1 MAIVMAGLAGT
12 QAKAQATLD
21 PDLTVELAT
30 DERRRGLSW
39 SDEHAS
45 ARAALRLPLGDGPFV
60 SASVASLGGSNRHG
74 GADAVIDLSAGYA
87 RNVGA
92 WRLSADVV
100 THRFA
105 GVPNSG
111 FLEFGGSAAFTL
123 GPAMVDAFARF
134 APAQD
139 AIGGQTLYIG
149 TGVQA
154 GIPGT
159 PLSLSAHV
167 GRSTGTDKGDDL
179 ARFRL
184 RPQARYHDWS
194 VGLDY
199 VGKNW
204 SAGLRYTDTNIA
216 RALDNQADPA
226 LVARVALFL

>member
-12 QAKAQATLD
+12 QAAAQATLD
-21 PDLTVELAT
+21 PDLTVELSI

-39 SDEHAS
+39 NDEHAS
-45 ARAALRLPLGDGPFV
+45 VRAALRLPVGDGPFI
-60 SASVASLGGSNRHG
+60 SASVASLGGNNRHG
-74 GADAVIDLSAGYA
+74 GADAVIDLSAGFV
-87 RNVGA
+87 RNMGA
-92 WRLSADVV
+92 WRLSADVA
-100 THRFA
+100 THRF
-105 GVPNSG
+105 VDVRNSG
-111 FLEFGGSAAFTL
+111 FVEVGGSAAFTL
-123 GPAMVDAFARF
+123 GPAMLDAFARF

-167 GRSTGTDKGDDL
+167 GRSTGTNRGDDL

-199 VGKNW
+199 VGRDW
-204 SAGLRYTDTNIA
+204 SAGLRYTDTDIA
-216 RALDNQADPA
+216 RALDNRADPA

>member
-12 QAKAQATLD
+12 QARAQATLD

-45 ARAALRLPLGDGPFV
+45 ARAALRLPVGDGPFI
-60 SASVASLGGSNRHG
+60 SASVASLGGNNRHG
-74 GADAVIDLSAGYA
+74 GADAVIDLSAGFA

-100 THRFA
+100 THRFV
-105 GVPNSG
+105 GDSG
-111 FLEFGGSAAFTL
+111 FVEVGGSAAFTL
-123 GPAMVDAFARF
+123 GPAMLDAFARF

-159 PLSLSAHV
+159 PLSLSAHF

-199 VGKNW
+199 VGRNW
-204 SAGLRYTDTNIA
+204 SAGLRYTDTDVA
-216 RALDNQADPA
+216 RAVDEHADPS